1 MREFLTEAEIAA
13 FTSHEN
19 PMTRAQKAMLTP
31 MPKRFY
37 KDVSVG
43 EADGQFQ
50 VLLDGKPVRTP
61 AKAHLQF
68 PTHAAAALVAAEFA
82 AQETEINPAFMP
94 VTRLANTV
102 IDGVINELNAVRDE
116 VLRYAGNDMLCY
128 RAENPDAL
136 VMRQVE
142 QWDPY
147 LEWFRTR
154 HGVRL
159 YLTEGVIHVE
169 QPKEALEQARIAIF
183 KGHQPVG
190 GSCPAHIHD
199 IDRLGCPGA
208 RCSRRSC
215 QCSRRVENRASGRG
229 LDQRTMGCGLR
240 GRSPPRQPLDR
251 YGCCGQA
258 NESNSVNS
266 VKSLF

>member
-43 EADGQFQ
+43 EAEGQFQ

-61 AKAHLQF
+61 AKAYLQF
-68 PTHAAAALVAAEFA
+68 PTRAAAELVAAEFS
-82 AQETEINPAFMP
+82 AQEKEINPAFMP

-102 IDGVINELNAVRDE
+102 IDGVINELDAVRDE
-116 VLRYAGNDMLCY
+116 VSRYAGNDMLCY
-128 RAENPDAL
+128 RAESPDAL

-154 HGVRL
+154 HGVRF

-169 QPKEALEQARIAIF
+169 QPKEALEQARIAISSITNPWVVAVLHTF
-183 KGHQPVG
+183 TTLTGSAVLALAAVEGHA
-190 GSCPAHIHD
+190 SAADAWNTAHLEEDWTNDQWGADFEAEARRANRWID
-199 IDRLGCPGA
+199 MDAADRL
-208 RCSRRSC
+208 
-215 QCSRRVENRASGRG
+215 
-229 LDQRTMGCGLR
+229 L
-240 GRSPPRQPLDR
+240 
-251 YGCCGQA
+251 
-258 NESNSVNS
+258 
-266 VKSLF
+266 KSIQ